1 MLPPMFASQP
11 LMTRSGM
18 SVAGVRWRPDLPWIP
33 SDTWCGL
40 GATVVREAIEPLPP
54 VPESTPPATPPPRLS
69 GRARDAM
76 RLRHFSSRT
85 EDAYLG
91 WMRRY
96 HEFHG
101 RRDPAKL
108 GPEHVTAFLNALA
121 IRDHVAAATQNQ
133 ALAALLFLYREVLG
147 IQLPWLDDLVHA
159 KTPARLPVVLT
170 RDEVRAVLVCMESEP
185 RLMAT
190 LLYGCGLRLLEC
202 CRLRVKDVDFG
213 RHQITVRRGKGDK
226 DRATML
232 PLSIKSELAAHLE
245 RVRLQHHR
253 DLAAGAGWVELPTHS
268 LASFLSRPGAATGCM
283 SAQRR
288 PAGPPAALLLG
299 LPEPLV
305 DGEVRVMA
313 SYDRRRMLA
322 PREDSRLLQPNAGR
336 EWPWQWVFPATRH
349 YVEPTTG
356 QKRRHHLHETVVQH
370 AVRRA
375 VLASGHPQACDL
387 PHLPPF
393 LRHAPPRGR

>member
-1 MLPPMFASQP
+1 MSLRLASPP
-11 LMTRSGM
+11 LMTRFATSM
-18 SVAGVRWRPDLPWIP
+18 ARARSCPDAPWTS
-33 SDTWCGL
+33 SDGWGGL
-40 GATVVREAIEPLPP
+40 GGASLVREGPIEPRRPSPAP
-54 VPESTPPATPPPRLS
+54 VPRATPAPRLS
-69 GRARDAM
+69 ERAREAM
-76 RLRHFSSRT
+76 RLRHFSPRT
-85 EDAYLG
+85 EEAYLG

-101 RRDPAKL
+101 RRNPAEL

-121 IRDHVAAATQNQ
+121 TRGHVAASTQNQ

-170 RDEVRAVLVCMESEP
+170 RDEVRAVLARMEGEP

-202 CRLRVKDVDFG
+202 CRLRVKDIDFG
-213 RHQITVRRGKGDK
+213 RNQITVRRGKGDK

-232 PLSIKSELAAHLE
+232 PVSLESELAVHLE
-245 RVRLQHHR
+245 RVRAQHER
-253 DLAAGAGWVELPTHS
+253 DLANGAGWVELPGA
-268 LASFLSRPGAATGCM
+268 LAKK
-283 SAQRR
+283 
-288 PAGPPAALLLG
+288 
-299 LPEPLV
+299 LP
-305 DGEVRVMA
+305 
-313 SYDRRRMLA
+313 S
-322 PREDSRLLQPNAGR
+322 AGR

-349 YVEPTTG
+349 YLERETG

-375 VLASGHPQACDL
+375 VLASGIPKRATCHTFRHSFAT
-387 PHLPPF
+387 HL
-393 LRHAPPRGR
+393 LEDGSDIRTVQELLGHKDVATTMIYTHVLNRGPAGVQSPADRLLGG